1 MAGCHGQNRILPIFP
16 LRERG
21 GEVQA
26 FWPGSSVG
34 TWCGLLRLGIS
45 SLCASLSGRCGLEE
59 TLDRGRSLD
68 ARSFAFF
75 EEAGRQDDPVMA
87 VKV

>member
-1 MAGCHGQNRILPIFP
+1 M
-16 LRERG
+16 
-21 GEVQA
+21 QA
-26 FWPGSSVG
+26 FRPGSSAG

-45 SLCASLSGRCGLEE
+45 MLGASLSGRCGLEE

-68 ARSFAFF
+68 ARSFALF
-75 EEAGRQDDPVMA
+75 EEAGRQDDSVVA